1 MQQTVLPVI
10 LLKQIILLPH
20 NELRLEFDTET
31 SIDII
36 KNSEDNHDSHVLVVT
51 QLDYLEEKPRIDD
64 LSNVGVVSIIK
75 SKIELPNGKTR
86 VVLDGII
93 RANVEEYI
101 KDNKILSANI
111 TILED
116 EEVEEEVNHVVSKK
130 LKKEIENYIKIVPYI
145 SNSVISSIED
155 SKSLSCTTDIIVNHI
170 QISMDRK
177 LQYISC
183 NDPLKRTKMILEDI
197 YKDEESF
204 EIENYLD
211 TIVKNQIDKNQK
223 EYILKEKLQLI
234 KEELGDVTLKES
246 EIFELRK
253 RLALLNASSEIKEK
267 INYEIERFSNLS
279 DNSAEVGMIR
289 DHIEWLL
296 SLPWN
301 KKTKDEENLNNIK
314 DKLDKTHYGLEDIKT
329 KIIEYLAVKKFSNNV
344 NSPIICLIGPPG
356 VGKTS
361 LALSIAKSLNRN
373 FEKISVGG
381 CHDEAEIRGHRRTYM
396 GAYPGRIISSI
407 KNAGSS
413 NPIILIDEV
422 DKMDKGTQGDPAHA
436 LLEVLD
442 RTLNNK
448 FHDNY
453 LDIDYDISD
462 VMFILTANDIE
473 GISPILLDRLDV
485 IKLSEYTEYEKID
498 IAKNYIIPKL
508 CEEHNLES
516 LNIEDE
522 TIKTIIRDYTKEAG
536 VRELERALTTIV
548 RKNITKMV
556 LENKYKNKLSLKN
569 KKIDK
574 YLGRTKF
581 KNIISKYN
589 QVGVVSALS
598 YTPFGGEVMPIEV
611 NYYKGEGKLI
621 LTGSLG
627 KIMQE
632 SAFIA
637 LSYIKAFYKYFDIN
651 YDDLVNNDIHIHIPM
666 GSISKDGPSAG
677 VTLATSI
684 ISAFKNVTFPSDI
697 AMTGEL
703 TLRGKV
709 LPVGGIKEKCL
720 GAIKNNITRIFIPSE
735 NKLDIDE
742 IPIEIKND
750 IEFIYVDDYKDIYNY
765 LMRGE

>member
-36 KNSEDNHDSHVLVVT
+36 KNSEDNHESHVLVVT

-64 LSNVGVVSIIK
+64 LSNVGVVSVIK

-86 VVLDGII
+86 VVLEGII
-93 RANVEEYI
+93 RANVNEYI
-101 KDNKILSANI
+101 KDNKLLSANI
-111 TILED
+111 TLLED

-170 QISMDRK
+170 HISTDRK

-183 NDPLKRTKMILEDI
+183 SDSLKRTKMILEDI

-234 KEELGDVTLKES
+234 KEELGDVNLKDS

-253 RLALLNASSEIKEK
+253 RLALLDANEEIKEK
-267 INYEIERFSNLS
+267 ISYEIERYSNLS

-301 KKTKDEENLNNIK
+301 KKTIDEEDLNVIK
-314 DKLDKTHYGLEDIKT
+314 DNLDKTHYGLEDIKN

-361 LALSIAKSLNRN
+361 LALSIAESLNRK
-373 FEKISVGG
+373 FAKISVGG

-407 KNAGSS
+407 KSAGSS

-473 GISPILLDRLDV
+473 GISPVLLDRLDV

-508 CEEHNLES
+508 SKEHNLD
-516 LNIEDE
+516 NINIDDD
-522 TIKTIIRDYTKEAG
+522 TIKSIIRDYTKEAG

-556 LENKYKNKLSLKN
+556 LDNKYKNKLSLKN
-569 KKIDK
+569 KNIDK

-651 YDDLVNNDIHIHIPM
+651 YDELVNNDIHIHIPM

-684 ISAFKNVTFPSDI
+684 ISAFKNVTFPADV

-720 GAIKNNITRIFIPSE
+720 GAIKNNINKIFIPLE
-735 NKLDIDE
+735 NKIDVDE
-742 IPIEIKND
+742 IPNEIKNNV
-750 IEFIYVDDYKDIYNY
+750 EFIYVDDYKDIYNY
-765 LMRGE
+765 LMKG

>member
-86 VVLDGII
+86 VVLEGII
-93 RANVEEYI
+93 RANVNEYI
-101 KDNKILSANI
+101 KDNKLLSANI
-111 TILED
+111 TLLED

-170 QISMDRK
+170 HISTDRK

-253 RLALLNASSEIKEK
+253 RLALLDVKEDVKEK
-267 INYEIERFSNLS
+267 ISYEIERYSNLS
-279 DNSAEVGMIR
+279 DNSAEVGMLR

-301 KKTKDEENLNNIK
+301 KKTIDEADLNVIKENL
-314 DKLDKTHYGLEDIKT
+314 DRTHYGLEDIKE
-329 KIIEYLAVKKFSNNV
+329 KIVEYLAVKKFSNNV

-361 LALSIAKSLNRN
+361 LALSIAQSLNRK

-407 KNAGSS
+407 KSAESS

-508 CEEHNLES
+508 CQEHNLD
-516 LNIEDE
+516 NINIDDD
-522 TIKTIIRDYTKEAG
+522 TIRLIIRDYTKEAG

-556 LENKYKNKLSLKN
+556 LENKCKNKLSLKN
-569 KKIDK
+569 KNIDK

-611 NYYKGEGKLI
+611 NYYPGEGKLI

-637 LSYIKAFYKYFDIN
+637 LSYIKSFYKSFDIN
-651 YDDLVNNDIHIHIPM
+651 YDELVNNDIHIHIPM

-720 GAIKNNITRIFIPSE
+720 GAIKNNINRIFIPSD
-735 NKLDIDE
+735 NKLDIEE
-742 IPIEIKND
+742 IPSEIKNN

-765 LMRGE
+765 LMKG

>member
-1 MQQTVLPVI
+1 MEKTILPVI

-51 QLDYLEEKPRIDD
+51 QLDYLEEKPLLDD
-64 LSNVGVVSIIK
+64 LSHVGVISIIK

-86 VVLDGII
+86 VVLEGLI
-93 RANVEEYI
+93 RANVNEYI
-101 KDNKILSANI
+101 KDNKLLSADI
-111 TILED
+111 CLLED

-170 QISMDRK
+170 QISIDRK
-177 LQYISC
+177 VQYVSC

-234 KEELGDVTLKES
+234 KEELGDIDIRDS
-246 EIFELRK
+246 EVFELRK
-253 RLALLNASSEIKEK
+253 RLAMLDANEDIKEK

-279 DNSAEVGMIR
+279 NSSSELGVIR
-289 DHIEWLL
+289 DYIEWLL

-301 KKTKDEENLNNIK
+301 KKTIDEDDLNIIK
-314 DKLDKTHYGLEDIKT
+314 QNLDKTHYGLEDIKT

-361 LALSIAKSLNRN
+361 LAESIANSLNRK
-373 FEKISVGG
+373 FAKISVGG

-396 GAYPGRIISSI
+396 GAYPGRIITSI
-407 KNAGSS
+407 RNAGSS

-422 DKMDKGTQGDPAHA
+422 DKMDKGNGGDPAHA

-442 RTLNNK
+442 KSQNNK

-473 GISPILLDRLDV
+473 NISPVLLDRLDV
-485 IKLSEYTEYEKID
+485 INLSEYTEYEKID
-498 IAKNYIIPKL
+498 IARNYIIPKL
-508 CEEHNLES
+508 CIEHNLES
-516 LNIEDE
+516 INIDDD
-522 TIKTIIRDYTKEAG
+522 TIKTIIRNYTKEAG
-536 VRELERALTTIV
+536 VRELERELTTIV

-556 LENKYKNKLSLKN
+556 LDNKYKNKIVLKN
-569 KKIDK
+569 KGLDK
-574 YLGRTKF
+574 YLGKTKF
-581 KNIISKYN
+581 RNTYLSLN

-598 YTPFGGEVMPIEV
+598 YTPYGGEVMPIEV
-611 NYYKGEGKLI
+611 NYYPGKGKLI

-627 KIMQE
+627 KIIQE

-637 LSYIKAFYKYFDIN
+637 LSYVKSFYEYFNIDYN
-651 YDDLVNNDIHIHIPM
+651 ELVNNDIHVHIPM

-684 ISAFKNVTFPSDI
+684 ISAFKNIKLPSDV

-720 GAIKNNITRIFIPSE
+720 GAVKNSISKIFIPLD
-735 NKLDIDE
+735 NKNDVDDI
-742 IPIEIKND
+742 PKEIKKN
-750 IEFIYVDDYKDIYNY
+750 IEFIYVEDYKDIYDY
-765 LMRGE
+765 LLGGK